1 MTAQPRRQEPRPPAL
16 FPEGVVAGRYR
27 ICGVLGVGGTGTVF
41 EAIDIESDEAVALKA
56 IPRDARLHK
65 RARRELRVAGELDHP
80 GIVRLLGSV
89 EDDDYVYVA
98 LELVRGTDLAH
109 AFAQWHLGDAALL
122 RAVASVC
129 DALAH
134 AHARG
139 IVHRDV
145 KPGNVLLRE
154 DGALKL
160 TDFGIALLDRP
171 DATIDDRL
179 LGTLSY
185 MAPEQARG
193 EAVTGA
199 ADVWAAALMLFEA
212 LAGENPYRA
221 RSPRELN
228 ERHDSARVA
237 LAVQRPD
244 LPAVVIREVDRALAP
259 QPGKR
264 PAAAELRDALLAGA
278 TALERG
284 EARDTVDRPFTLDDS
299 KPAGARRF
307 RAAGR
312 LREALAE
319 RARRAR
325 HPRLRVV
332 PDPAAAVAAPA
343 GLRGRLAELGAALLA
358 PAGLADGRR
367 EAFARTASAT
377 LAGGATAAALGSLP
391 FYPAGWSYGLGLL
404 VGVLALQAPSLA
416 YGIAAALFLPLA
428 GNVDDGLV
436 LVAAVIALAWGTAIA
451 SAPRRAFMPALALPL
466 TLAGGFV
473 GYLVAAG
480 TARTARARFAVG
492 AAGPVAVALAAG
504 LAGRAS
510 PLAAPVPGH
519 GLAASLAGDG
529 STPAAAQALWHAAGG
544 AGLAL
549 QALAWGA
556 LALSAPPLLRL
567 GEAPLR
573 WYAALWLSAAC
584 AGTVLAPALAGGAPA
599 PLWPAAVGCILAGI
613 LLGLRSTVVR
623 RADAAHGAS
632 IAAG

>member
-41 EAIDIESDEAVALKA
+41 EAVDVETDEAVALKA

-65 RARRELRVAGELDHP
+65 RARRELRVAAELDHP
-80 GIVRLLGSV
+80 GIVRLIGSV

-171 DATIDDRL
+171 DATVDDRL

-193 EAVTGA
+193 EPVTGA

-228 ERHDSARVA
+228 ERHDSARVS
-237 LAVQRPD
+237 LAAQRPD
-244 LPAVVIREVDRALAP
+244 LPAVVVREVDRALAP

-264 PAAAELRDALLAGA
+264 PAAADLRDALLAGA
-278 TALERG
+278 IALERG
-284 EARDTVDRPFTLDDS
+284 EARDTVDRPFTLDVS
-299 KPAGARRF
+299 KPGAARRF
-307 RAAGR
+307 RGARR
-312 LREALAE
+312 LRETLAE
-319 RARRAR
+319 RARRSR
-325 HPRLRVV
+325 RSRLRVV
-332 PDPAAAVAAPA
+332 PDTDAAAAHG
-343 GLRGRLAELGAALLA
+343 GLHGRLADLGAALLA
-358 PAGLADGRR
+358 PAGVADARR
-367 EAFARTASAT
+367 EALARTGAAV
-377 LAGGATAAALGSLP
+377 LAGGASAAALGSLA
-391 FYPAGWSYGLGLL
+391 FYPTGWSYGLGLL
-404 VGVLALQAPSLA
+404 IGVLALQAPSLA
-416 YGIAAALFLPLA
+416 YGVAAALFLPLA

-436 LVAAVIALAWGTAIA
+436 LVAAVGALAWGAAIA
-451 SAPRRAFMPALALPL
+451 CAPRRAFLPALALPL
-466 TLAGGFV
+466 TALGGLAG
-473 GYLVAAG
+473 YLLLAG
-480 TARTARARFAVG
+480 TARSARGRLALG
-492 AAGPVAVALAAG
+492 AAGPPAIVLVAG
-504 LAGRAS
+504 LAGLAS
-510 PLAAPVPGH
+510 PIAAPVTGRE
-519 GLAASLAGDG
+519 LAASLAGDG

-544 AGLAL
+544 SGLVAQALVWGGLAL
-549 QALAWGA
+549 A
-556 LALSAPPLLRL
+556 APPLLRL
-567 GEAPLR
+567 GAAPLR

-584 AGTVLAPALAGGAPA
+584 AGTVLAPTLVGGAPA
-599 PLWPAAVGCILAGI
+599 PLWPAAVGSILAGI
-613 LLGLRSTVVR
+613 VLGLRSTVVR
-623 RADAAHGAS
+623 RVDAAHGAS
-632 IAAG
+632 IPAG